1 MLSQYFVMHSV
12 RFIRVLFLIHMCL
25 LNLQTCICLLYPTHS
40 TGGCKERSP
49 VLSAQCVWRVDM
61 FLIQRG
67 GYLLIPSLSHP
78 PWEDLRSVW
87 EGEGGEKSLQLKGNK
102 REGDKKLD

>member
-1 MLSQYFVMHSV
+1 
-12 RFIRVLFLIHMCL
+12 MCL
-25 LNLQTCICLLYPTHS
+25 LNLQTCICLLYLTPI
-40 TGGCKERSP
+40 TGGCKERFP
-49 VLSAQCVWRVDM
+49 VLSAQYVWRVDM

-87 EGEGGEKSLQLKGNK
+87 EGEGGEKSLQLKGTKK
-102 REGDKKLD
+102 REGDKKFD